1 VNISDPIVGID
12 VGTTKICT
20 VVAGFETDEKPTVL
34 GVGLVQ
40 SRGLRKGRVTN
51 LDRTISS
58 IRESKI
64 QAEQAAGVTLDSAY
78 VSVTGGHIRC
88 DISNATTA
96 ITDPNKGIT
105 LEDTEHVIE
114 LAQRVDIPKGRRLI
128 DVHVRDYI
136 VDGQVGISDPV
147 GMSGM
152 RLEANV
158 LLISTAIPEIE
169 DIYRAVNQA
178 GIDVENIIL
187 APIASA
193 EGTLAADEKETGTA
207 IIDIGGGTTDLAV
220 YRDGGL
226 VHSKIFSIGGDHFD
240 SDLSYGIGIS
250 PRQAEHLKIKLGG
263 VSSDY
268 MSSDDIIEI
277 SRDGGERRETLPMKI
292 VAEIIYPRMEEILTV
307 VYEDLKSTGLAGELP
322 GGLVLTGGTSQ
333 MPGITETA
341 SEIFNMQTRIG
352 YPRDINGLQEEMI
365 NPIYSTAIGLVK
377 LGAEDVVEKWRQQ
390 NALRVNDS
398 IAVAMNWTRS
408 QVRKFFR

>member
-40 SRGLRKGRVTN
+40 SRGLGKGRVTN

-152 RLEANV
+152 RREANV

-250 PRQAEHLKIKLGG
+250 PRQ
-263 VSSDY
+263 
-268 MSSDDIIEI
+268 
-277 SRDGGERRETLPMKI
+277 RETLPMKI

-377 LGAEDVVEKWRQQ
+377 LGAEDVGEKWRQQ